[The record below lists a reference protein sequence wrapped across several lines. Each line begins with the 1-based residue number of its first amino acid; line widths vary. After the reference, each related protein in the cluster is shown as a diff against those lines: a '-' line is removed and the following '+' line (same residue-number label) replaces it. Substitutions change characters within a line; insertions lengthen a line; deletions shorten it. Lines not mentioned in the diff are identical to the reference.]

1 MPDVSGPWDGASYP
15 QGPWYRDTGGPSGV
29 RGNPG
34 TSAGTGD
41 LPLTAAGFVLSMGLG
56 RARVRG
62 ASYERTG
69 TSWTDTVPANA
80 SSVGPRID
88 RVVLR
93 RDVVAKTVVPLRIQG
108 TAAASPVP
116 PALSRVE
123 DGAWDL
129 PMYQVTV
136 PPSSGT
142 PLVIADERIWAQV
155 DRTIGERF
163 LSTTGPTLL
172 SGSPTWD
179 TVYTGT
185 DLTGVTD
192 GGLVLARWSVQ
203 LWNGVSGVDRT
214 ASVRVNCNGTIIG
227 TGLTGFTVPLQNTRP
242 VMRFGTDTHT
252 PAAGIHTWWLQVQ
265 ASAASAVYCEAASL
279 RIVEKV

>member
-34 TSAGTGD
+34 ATPATGD
-41 LPLTAAGFVLSMGLG
+41 LALSASGFVLSMALG

-69 TSWTDTVPANA
+69 TAWTDTVPANA

-88 RVVLR
+88 RVALR

-108 TAAASPVP
+108 TAAASPTP

-136 PPSSGT
+136 PASSGT
-142 PLVIADERIWAQV
+142 PLVIADERVWAQV

-163 LSTTGPTLL
+163 SANAPVLL
-172 SGSPTWD
+172 SGTPTWD
-179 TVYTGT
+179 NALGGFP
-185 DLTGVTD
+185 LTGVTD
-192 GGLVLARWSVQ
+192 GGLVKCRWTVQ
-203 LWNGVSGVDRT
+203 FSNGVSGVDRT
-214 ASVRVNCNGTIIG
+214 VDVRVLCDGTAIG
-227 TGLTGFTVPLQNTRP
+227 TGLTGITVPLQNTRP
-242 VMRFGTDTHT
+242 IIRLWTDEHT
-252 PAAGIHTWWLQVQ
+252 PAAGLHTWTLQVK
-265 ASAASAVYCEAASL
+265 ASAATAVYLEAAGMYV
-279 RIVEKV
+279 IEKV